1 MNWSARL
8 VLPGLALAALIAGAS
23 ALARGGDAA
32 VAAACGSLL
41 ALAAQVAAVALLR
54 PAMGARTPEFVQRWA
69 AGLAVR
75 GASLLLLVALMLL
88 ARRMYPILWMAAGYL
103 GVMLPLL
110 FTETRFLK

>member
-1 MNWSARL
+1 MSWSARL
-8 VLPGLALAALIAGAS
+8 LGPGVALAVVLAGVS